1 MDQARSTISKIFN
14 GEPRSYTRFNL
25 TQNMEGE
32 NSHVE
37 MKLSSDVD
45 EELGPSGGEHLNQ
58 NQNHMRQ
65 SYLRHSKRS
74 PKNVCFM
81 VIATLLIFV
90 IGYLIG
96 YLAHHKQDK
105 DAAICAPAF
114 AGSDDNEEPVQEE
127 FEPTLDWEDLKTLL
141 KNKLI
146 PDRFEAS
153 FRSYG
158 LESHEAGTA
167 ADEKMA
173 SLVYSSF
180 KDYRMNPW
188 HDEHY
193 VKLQSLSPSSPN
205 TIKFNGEVIGT
216 PRGYAAYSAT
226 GTAEGRLLY
235 AHYGMD
241 SDFRSLQDRGI
252 DLTGSVVLVRAGKL
266 SFAEK
271 VANAAKQ
278 NVVAVLIYPDPANYA
293 LRGDTELYGHVHL
306 GSGDPYTPGFP
317 SFNHT
322 QFPPA
327 QSSGLPSIL
336 AQTISANTAA
346 KLFDKMSGQNAPS
359 TWEEGGL
366 QGVIYKLG
374 DINDNVT
381 VEVNNVLMEKKIT
394 NVFGVIKGFVDPD
407 RYVVI
412 GAQRDSWGPGFA
424 KATVGT
430 TLLMELACAL
440 SEMVKND
447 GFKPRRSIIFASWSA
462 GEYGSVGTTEWLEGY
477 LTSLNLKAFSYISL
491 DGTIRGDQ
499 KFLVSSSPLLYSLVI
514 STMKEVE
521 NPDGSN
527 QGTLYSS
534 VARANFDTE
543 VFMPMRTDDAS
554 YPFLAFSGIPSISF
568 CFAGN
573 RGPDYQYFGT
583 LEDTRQKLEYIMST
597 RTTQFA
603 MAAAQVAGHMALRLV
618 HDHLLRLDVS
628 KYNSKIRSYVSQIN
642 RLVSQQSSS
651 SLKNLNMQWLMSAYG
666 SFSRAS
672 SDLLDNIQNSDLTD
686 VEMCRNINDRIMR
699 VEHNLL
705 SPYVSPKDIPFRHII
720 FGSGSHTLSDLVD
733 HLNAMRNNMPNASV
747 DRFRNQ
753 FALATWTIQGCSNAL
768 SGEIWEKDNQI

>member
-153 FRSYG
+153 F
-158 LESHEAGTA
+158 SHEAGTA

-491 DGTIRGDQ
+491 DGTIRGEWKLKNFEQ
-499 KFLVSSSPLLYSLVI
+499 NTILLCMLYICNVSFAWIYFQVTKNSWYLQVLCCTACVGLSCNLIYS
-514 STMKEVE
+514 
-521 NPDGSN
+521 
-527 QGTLYSS
+527 Q
-534 VARANFDTE
+534 
-543 VFMPMRTDDAS
+543 
-554 YPFLAFSGIPSISF
+554 
-568 CFAGN
+568 
-573 RGPDYQYFGT
+573 GPDYQYFGT

-628 KYNSKIRSYVSQIN
+628 KYNSKIRSY
-642 RLVSQQSSS
+642 SSS

>member
-1 MDQARSTISKIFN
+1 NMDQARSTISKIFN

-45 EELGPSGGEHLNQ
+45 ED
-58 NQNHMRQ
+58 
-65 SYLRHSKRS
+65 

-153 FRSYG
+153 FRSVHLRLHYFIY
-158 LESHEAGTA
+158 HEAGTA

-514 STMKEVE
+514 STMKEV
-521 NPDGSN
+521 NA
-527 QGTLYSS
+527 TYL
-534 VARANFDTE
+534 
-543 VFMPMRTDDAS
+543 TDDAS

-573 RGPDYQYFGT
+573 RVSCMSH
-583 LEDTRQKLEYIMST
+583 YIMST

-642 RLVSQQSSS
+642 RLVSQ
-651 SLKNLNMQWLMSAYG
+651 QWLMSAYG

>member
-278 NVVAVLIYPDPANYA
+278 NV
-293 LRGDTELYGHVHL
+293 HL

-491 DGTIRGDQ
+491 DGTIRGEWKLKNFEQ
-499 KFLVSSSPLLYSLVI
+499 NTILL
-514 STMKEVE
+514 
-521 NPDGSN
+521 
-527 QGTLYSS
+527 
-534 VARANFDTE
+534 
-543 VFMPMRTDDAS
+543 FMPMRTDDAS

>member
-1 MDQARSTISKIFN
+1 NMDQARSTISKIFN

-153 FRSYG
+153 FRSVHLRLSYG

-514 STMKEVE
+514 STMKEV
-521 NPDGSN
+521 NA
-527 QGTLYSS
+527 TYL
-534 VARANFDTE
+534 
-543 VFMPMRTDDAS
+543 TDDAS

-568 CFAGN
+568 CF
-573 RGPDYQYFGT
+573 GPDYQYFGT

-628 KYNSKIRSYVSQIN
+628 KYNSKIRSYLGTCLRFCRVDSQI
-642 RLVSQQSSS
+642 LG
-651 SLKNLNMQWLMSAYG
+651 LTLGWLMSAYG

>member
-336 AQTISANTAA
+336 AQTISANTAF
-346 KLFDKMSGQNAPS
+346 LQIISEIKMSGQNAPS

-462 GEYGSVGTTEWLEGY
+462 GEYGSVGTTEWLEVGNTGIFFIY
-477 LTSLNLKAFSYISL
+477 YSCMFISVGLSCNLI
-491 DGTIRGDQ
+491 
-499 KFLVSSSPLLYSLVI
+499 YS
-514 STMKEVE
+514 
-521 NPDGSN
+521 
-527 QGTLYSS
+527 Q
-534 VARANFDTE
+534 
-543 VFMPMRTDDAS
+543 
-554 YPFLAFSGIPSISF
+554 
-568 CFAGN
+568 
-573 RGPDYQYFGT
+573 GPDYQYFGT